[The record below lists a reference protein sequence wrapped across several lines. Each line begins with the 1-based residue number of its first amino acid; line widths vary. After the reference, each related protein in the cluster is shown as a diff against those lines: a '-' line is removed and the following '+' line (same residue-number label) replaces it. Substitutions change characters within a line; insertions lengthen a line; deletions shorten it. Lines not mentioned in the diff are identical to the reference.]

1 MKKIAAV
8 ALLSAFIAAPV
19 AAEDMHMYIGANVG
33 SAQIDAT
40 GFDAS
45 TAFSVLAGH
54 KFNSNFAAEVAYVNF
69 GSVDVAP
76 AGSTVK
82 SSAMSLSGVGSF
94 PLNDQFSLFGKLGLA
109 STTVKGTGFPSES
122 NTGVTYGVGAQFDFD
137 QQFAIRAGWDMYKI
151 GDVNEEDEDVMSLGA
166 IFTF

>member
-19 AAEDMHMYIGANVG
+19 VAEDMHMYIGANVG
-33 SAQIDAT
+33 SAQIDRT

-69 GSVDVAP
+69 GSVDLPLGA
-76 AGSTVK
+76 TVK
-82 SSAMSLSGVGSF
+82 SDAMSLSGVGSF
-94 PLNDQFSLFGKLGLA
+94 PLNEQFSLFGKLGLA
-109 STTVKGTGFPSES
+109 STTAKGTGSPSES
-122 NTGVTYGVGAQFDFD
+122 NTGVTYGVGAQFYFD
-137 QQFAIRAGWDMYKI
+137 RQVAIRAGWDMYKI

>member
-33 SAQIDAT
+33 SAQIDVT

-76 AGSTVK
+76 GDTVK

-94 PLNDQFSLFGKLGLA
+94 PLNDQFSLFGKLGVA
-109 STTVKGTGFPSES
+109 STTVEGTGFSEK

-137 QQFAIRAGWDMYKI
+137 RQFAIRAGYDAYKI
-151 GDVNEEDEDVMSLGA
+151 GDAVKEDETVMSIGA
-166 IFTF
+166 LFTF

>member
-33 SAQIDAT
+33 SAQIDRT
-40 GFDAS
+40 GHDAS

-69 GSVDVAP
+69 GSVDVPGA
-76 AGSTVK
+76 TVK
-82 SSAMSLSGVGSF
+82 SDAMSLSGVGSF
-94 PLNDQFSLFGKLGLA
+94 PLNDQFSLIGKLGVA
-109 STTVKGTGFPSES
+109 STTLKKTAVASQS
-122 NTGVTYGVGAQFDFD
+122 NTGVTFGVGAQFDFD
-137 QQFAIRAGWDMYKI
+137 QQFAIRAGWDMYKV
-151 GDVNEEDEDVMSLGA
+151 GDADTDEDVMSLGA

>member
-40 GFDAS
+40 GYDAS
-45 TAFSVLAGH
+45 TTFSVLAGH

-69 GSVDVAP
+69 GSVDRPLGV
-76 AGSTVK
+76 TVK
-82 SSAMSLSGVGSF
+82 SDAMSLSGVGSF

-109 STTVKGTGFPSES
+109 STNIKVTGFPSDS
-122 NTGVTYGVGAQFDFD
+122 NTGVTFGVGAQFNFD
-137 QQFAIRAGWDMYKI
+137 QQFAIRAGWDMYKV
-151 GDVNEEDEDVMSLGA
+151 GDADTDEDVMSLGA